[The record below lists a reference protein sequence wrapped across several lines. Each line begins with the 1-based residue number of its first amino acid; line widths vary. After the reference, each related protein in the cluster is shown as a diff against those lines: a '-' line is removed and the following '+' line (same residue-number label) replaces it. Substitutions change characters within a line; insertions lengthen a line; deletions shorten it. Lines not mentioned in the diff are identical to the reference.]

1 MNHTTVCVVKVG
13 GSLLDY
19 ERLAGELCRWLDA
32 DRQNHYARHYVLIAG
47 GGKWADA
54 VRQADREAPIGDEA
68 AHWLCVQAMSTTAEL
83 LAQRAPD
90 ARLITDFG
98 TLRERLARPGQTI
111 FDCRSFLREHES
123 QAPGT
128 PLPCSW
134 DVTSDSIAAR
144 LAIVLGAEE
153 LVLLKSA
160 PPPADSWSDLATAD
174 YVDRFFEKL
183 TAELPATRI
192 VNLRDDRFPA
202 TLVLSQSTSFR

>member
-1 MNHTTVCVVKVG
+1 MNCPTVCVVKVG

-19 ERLAGELCRWLDA
+19 ERLSDALGRWLDPEP
-32 DRQNHYARHYVLIAG
+32 QKHYVLVAG

-54 VRQADREAPIGDEA
+54 IRQADREAAIGDEA
-68 AHWLCVQAMSTTAEL
+68 AHWHCVQAMSTTAEL
-83 LAQRAPD
+83 LAGRLKKAAPVFH
-90 ARLITDFG
+90 DFG
-98 TLRERLARPGQTI
+98 ALRERLARPGQTV
-111 FDCRSFLREHES
+111 FDCWSFLREHEP

-144 LAIVLGAEE
+144 LAIVLSAEE

-160 PPPADSWSDLATAD
+160 PPPADSWRDLAVAD

-183 TAELPATRI
+183 VVDLPATRI
-192 VNLRDDRFPA
+192 VDLRDAGASR
-202 TLVLSQSTSFR
+202 THVQQT